1 MPPSLDMG
9 MIISDS
15 WIEEMMENVT
25 KEAGG
30 GYFCHDSSPAGC
42 TGCITL

>member
-1 MPPSLDMG
+1 MHSSLDMG

-30 GYFCHDSSPAGC
+30 GCLCYDS
-42 TGCITL
+42 